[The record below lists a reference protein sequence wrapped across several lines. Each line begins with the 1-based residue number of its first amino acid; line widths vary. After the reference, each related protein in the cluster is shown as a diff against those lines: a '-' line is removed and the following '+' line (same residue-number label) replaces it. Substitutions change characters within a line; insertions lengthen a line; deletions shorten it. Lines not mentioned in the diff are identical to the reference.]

1 MVSLSSVRK
10 PLSSAWLTPRFVG
23 IRCAV
28 HSTTDGFDDIA
39 APGGLVRSLAQASA
53 TREPDFGPD
62 DGPRDRPGAARSRSS
77 RGRRCERSTVS
88 RSSTSSRLSRSR
100 SGHRGTGHRTGGLS
114 ARPAGPDRARPQRK
128 ISGAAAG
135 AAPFGQGDNG
145 RDHRDGARG
154 RRGYS
159 RNGSILRAGGAAGG
173 RCPGSGLHGS
183 AAHRAPLP
191 QALPSLRPG
200 RSPACDDRARRA

>member
-100 SGHRGTGHRTGGLS
+100 SGHRGTGAPGTGRAVS
-114 ARPAGPDRARPQRK
+114 APVRLAPIDLARRGRSRARPPALPRSVKATTAATIAMAPAGVEATRGTVRSSEPAAPQ
-128 ISGAAAG
+128 AAAVL
-135 AAPFGQGDNG
+135 GQAYT
-145 RDHRDGARG
+145 ARPRTA
-154 RRGYS
+154 RR
-159 RNGSILRAGGAAGG
+159 
-173 RCPGSGLHGS
+173 
-183 AAHRAPLP
+183 
-191 QALPSLRPG
+191 SLRPY
-200 RSPACDDRARRA
+200 RA